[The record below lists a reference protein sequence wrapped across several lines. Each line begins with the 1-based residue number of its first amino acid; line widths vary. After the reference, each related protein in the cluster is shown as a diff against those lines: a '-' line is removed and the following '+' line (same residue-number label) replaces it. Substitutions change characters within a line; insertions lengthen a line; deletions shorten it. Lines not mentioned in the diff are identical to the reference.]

1 MFRRQGIRRQKPG
14 DATAVAGGRVACA
27 GRSLLRDRRCVTS
40 LELAICAT
48 AFMGMMLGL
57 LEMGYDLFV
66 QAALDTAVEAAAR
79 NIQVETVSQNG
90 ETSAQLA
97 AASVCP
103 NLRGLLNCS
112 LLTVGVEPVPT
123 GQDYYNT
130 QNLITYAAA
139 QGTTTNGVT
148 TGGQVNTGSS
158 GQLMLLVAWYTG
170 PTFVGTLIPG
180 WNAIVPFYGTTKRA
194 HVTMS
199 SAGFVNEFN

>member
-1 MFRRQGIRRQKPG
+1 
-14 DATAVAGGRVACA
+14 
-27 GRSLLRDRRCVTS
+27 VTT
-40 LELAICAT
+40 LELAICAS
-48 AFMGMMLGL
+48 AFFGMMLGL
-57 LEMGYDLFV
+57 FEMGYDLFV
-66 QAALDTAVEAAAR
+66 QAALDTAVEEAAR
-79 NIQVETVSQNG
+79 NIQIETTGQTG

-103 NLRGLLNCS
+103 NVRGLLNCN
-112 LLTVGVEPVPT
+112 LLTVGVEPIPT
-123 GQDYYNT
+123 GQDYYST
-130 QNLITYAAA
+130 QNLITYTAA

-148 TGGQVNTGSS
+148 TGGQVNTGTQ

-180 WNAIVPFYGTTKRA
+180 WNANVPFYGTTRRA